1 VSFPPDWKLIEQLSS
16 SSSKLGRQAEIVYLP
31 GRQTVAATDGIDA
44 IILLLRC
51 HIPSKNNKKKKK
63 KKK

>member
-44 IILLLRC
+44 IILLLC

-63 KKK
+63 KK